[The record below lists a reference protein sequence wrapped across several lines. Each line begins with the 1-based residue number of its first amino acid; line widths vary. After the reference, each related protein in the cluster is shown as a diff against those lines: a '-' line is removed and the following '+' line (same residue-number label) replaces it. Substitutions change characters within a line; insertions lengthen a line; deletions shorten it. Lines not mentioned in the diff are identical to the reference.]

1 MKTLELYQKLS
12 NYPFGKKLFA
22 YFFCRK
28 LPYFFSIKPLITE
41 LEVGRA
47 VVQMKDRRSVHN
59 HLRGIHAIALCNL
72 CEAAMAMVTE
82 ATIPKNLRFIPVG
95 MTVEYKKKAN
105 GTIRGISEIRPED
118 FKIGKVDVPVH
129 VFDGKDINVMSAVI
143 TLDIKERA

>member
-1 MKTLELYQKLS
+1 MGTLQLYQKLS
-12 NYPFGKKLFA
+12 GYPLGKHIFA

-47 VVQMKDRRSVHN
+47 VVQMKERRSVHN

-82 ATIPKNLRFIPVG
+82 ATIPKGLRFIPVG
-95 MTVEYKKKAN
+95 MTVEYKKKAK
-105 GTIRGISEIRPED
+105 GVIRGISEIRPED
-118 FKIGKVDVPVH
+118 FKVGKVDVPVDI
-129 VFDGKDINVMSAVI
+129 FDENDVNVMSAII
-143 TLDIKERA
+143 TLDIKERS

>member
-1 MKTLELYQKLS
+1 MNTLQLYTKL
-12 NYPFGKKLFA
+12 NRYPFGKQLFA

-105 GTIRGISEIRPED
+105 GTIRGISEIKPED
-118 FKIGKVDVPVH
+118 FKVGQVDVPVH
-129 VFDGKDINVMSAVI
+129 VFDEKDVNVMSAII
-143 TLDIKERA
+143 TLDVKERT